1 MDVFV
6 EKWSKN
12 CKKIRYV
19 VDRKQDKFL
28 DGILPFSPRRA
39 LPIRAWRLLSNLAL
53 ELRFAKHCSF
63 IARLVRCYEH
73 S

>member
-28 DGILPFSPRRA
+28 DGILPF
-39 LPIRAWRLLSNLAL
+39 LPSNFALLSIAAL
-53 ELRFAKHCSF
+53 SH
-63 IARLVRCYEH
+63 V
-73 S
+73 